1 MALIYQPN
9 QLYIISIVSLI
20 TKQEILDLKNKTLSF
35 DSIILPVRKYLA
47 NLDTYLLNQIEVLEP
62 EVRDQVRYVLSH
74 SGKRLRPILVAYSGL
89 QDGFANNQDLI
100 RLGAILELVH
110 LATLVHDDILDEASI
125 RHGAKTVAAKYGKDA
140 AVLVG
145 DVLFAHALCLA
156 SEYDTTE
163 ICRSVAR
170 ATSLVCSGE
179 ISQTYSKRELNFDR
193 EHYFRI
199 IKLKTAELFAVA
211 CSLGAKVSDKSNVKV
226 KGLHDFGLHLG
237 CAYQIFDDIVDLF
250 ADELKIGKTLGTDLE
265 NGKFTLPLIILLES
279 FELRERKD
287 WISMYQD
294 GDTEIA
300 IGLLNKKL
308 NDYPI
313 VDAVK
318 IEFDACI
325 EKAEKALASLSED
338 EARPFKQIKALVSY
352 MFSKYL

>member
-1 MALIYQPN
+1 M
-9 QLYIISIVSLI
+9 SL
-20 TKQEILDLKNKTLSF
+20 TTEQEILDVKIKALSF
-35 DSIILPVRKYLA
+35 DTIVLPVRRYLA
-47 NLDTYLLNQIEVLEP
+47 NLDSYLLNQVEVLEP
-62 EVRDQVRYVLSH
+62 EVREQVRYVLSH
-74 SGKRLRPILVAYSGL
+74 SGKRLRPLLVAYSGL
-89 QDGFANNQDLI
+89 QDGFTNNQDLI

-156 SEYDTTE
+156 SEYETTE

-179 ISQTYSKRELNFDR
+179 ISQTYSKKELNFDR

-199 IKLKTAELFAVA
+199 IKLKTAELFSVA
-211 CSLGAKVSDKSNVKV
+211 CSLGAKVSDKSNDKV
-226 KGLHDFGLHLG
+226 KGLHDFGLYLG

-250 ADELKIGKTLGTDLE
+250 ADESKIGKTLGTDLE

-279 FELRERKD
+279 LQLKERKA
-287 WISMYQD
+287 WINMYQE
-294 GDTEIA
+294 GDTELA
-300 IGLLNKKL
+300 IGLLNKKI

-325 EKAEKALASLSED
+325 EKAVKALVCLSDD
-338 EARPFKQIKALVSY
+338 EARPFKQITDFVSNL
-352 MFSKYL
+352 FSKYL

>member
-9 QLYIISIVSLI
+9 QLHIISIVSLI

>member
-1 MALIYQPN
+1 MSLTTEQEISDVKN
-9 QLYIISIVSLI
+9 KVLSLDSIV
-20 TKQEILDLKNKTLSF
+20 F
-35 DSIILPVRKYLA
+35 PVRRYLA
-47 NLDTYLLNQIEVLEP
+47 NLDSYLLNQVEVLEP
-62 EVRDQVRYVLSH
+62 EVREQVRYVLSH

-89 QDGFANNQDLI
+89 QDGFTNNQDLI
-100 RLGAILELVH
+100 RLGAIFELVH

-170 ATSLVCSGE
+170 ATSLICSGE
-179 ISQTYSKRELNFDR
+179 ISQTYTKKELNFNR

-211 CSLGAKVSDKSNVKV
+211 CSLGAKVSDKSNDKV

-237 CAYQIFDDIVDLF
+237 CAYQVFDDIVDLF
-250 ADELKIGKTLGTDLE
+250 ADETKIGKTLGTDLE

-279 FELRERKD
+279 LQLKERKA
-287 WISMYQD
+287 WINMYQE
-294 GDTEIA
+294 GDTELA

-313 VDAVK
+313 VDSVK

-325 EKAEKALASLSED
+325 EKAEKALDCLSDD
-338 EARPFKQIKALVSY
+338 EARPFKQITELVSY